1 MKMSE
6 TKKTFKRKLDG
17 VVVSSTNDKTIV
29 VNVVRRFKDA
39 KYSKF
44 VHESKKYHAH
54 DEKNEAKVGDK
65 VVIIESRAHS
75 KLKKWELVRVNN

>member
-1 MKMSE
+1 MSE
-6 TKKTFKRKLDG
+6 IKKTFKRKLEG
-17 VVVSSTNDKTIV
+17 VVVSDTNSKTIV
-29 VNVVRRFKDA
+29 VSVVRRFKDA

-75 KLKKWELVRVNN
+75 KMKKWELLRINN